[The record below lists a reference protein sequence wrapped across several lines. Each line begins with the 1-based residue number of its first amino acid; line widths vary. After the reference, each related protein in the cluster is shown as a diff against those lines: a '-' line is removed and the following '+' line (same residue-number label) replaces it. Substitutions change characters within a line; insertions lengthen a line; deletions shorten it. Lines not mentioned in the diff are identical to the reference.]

1 MSDARRGTTV
11 TEYTRAAGTYDWEPF
26 VIDLTPPGEAGTI
39 RVFFRH
45 HPPASG
51 EGNLFID
58 DVAIIQWE
66 ASLPDAQPGFDLP
79 TPNNWSWLRFR
90 PQDATLD
97 TLGVTFTHRVYSL
110 RPDSL

>member
-1 MSDARRGTTV
+1 M
-11 TEYTRAAGTYDWEPF
+11 
-26 VIDLTPPGEAGTI
+26 
-39 RVFFRH
+39 
-45 HPPASG
+45 
-51 EGNLFID
+51 
-58 DVAIIQWE
+58 AIIQWE

-110 RPDSL
+110 RPESL